1 MIHRRISSSIAKLL
15 GTVIRGKAVKIAYI
29 LASYPYLTT
38 TFVDREILAVQQ
50 MEIDLVLVSMR
61 KPAPFAMRPEIKRL
75 AEATKYLLPAP
86 WPRLLQAHLR
96 FILTQPRTY
105 MTTLVYMLSR
115 RHAGFGAWIRT
126 LFYFLVGVWAAKV
139 LEGHGINHVH
149 AHFANRATAVAM
161 VVSRLLGI
169 PYSMFAHANDI
180 YVSPIM
186 LADKMEGAKFVATC
200 TGYNKAHLERLY
212 NDHTASKLHLIYH
225 GLDLSKFDPARQL
238 SRNGQR
244 PLLLAVGQLR
254 EKKGFSYL
262 INACRL
268 LQDRGYDFSC
278 EIIGGGPEHSRLEAL
293 IADLHLEGTVI
304 LHGPLPHSEVLTTYT
319 LATLFVLPCIMA
331 KDGDRDGIPNV
342 LLEAMAMQV
351 PVVSTQLSGIPEV
364 IEDGLTG
371 LLVPSEDK
379 DALAQAMAR
388 LLENPDLRAE
398 LGREG
403 RKRVEERFDI
413 HKNIGRLVE
422 LFKE

>member
-1 MIHRRISSSIAKLL
+1 M
-15 GTVIRGKAVKIAYI
+15 KIAYI

-38 TFVDREILAVQQ
+38 TFVDREILEVQHRGV
-50 MEIDLVLVSMR
+50 DLVLVSMH
-61 KPAPFAMRPEIKRL
+61 KPAPFEMRPEIKRL
-75 AEATKYLLPAP
+75 AEATNYLLPAP

-96 FILTQPRTY
+96 FILSQPRTY
-105 MTTLVYMLSR
+105 ITTLVYMLSR
-115 RHAGFGAWIRT
+115 RHDGFGAWIRT
-126 LFYFLVGVWAAKV
+126 LFFFLVGVWAAKV
-139 LEGHGINHVH
+139 LERQEINHIH

-161 VVSRLLGI
+161 VVSRMIGI

-186 LADKMEGAKFVATC
+186 LAEKMEGAKFVATC
-200 TGYNKAHLERLY
+200 TGYNKAHLERLC
-212 NDHTASKLHLIYH
+212 DGHSTGKLHLIYH
-225 GLDLSKFDPARQL
+225 GLDLSRFDPTRQP
-238 SRNGQR
+238 SPNGRR

-254 EKKGFSYL
+254 EKKGYPYL

-293 IADLHLEGTVI
+293 ITDLHLEGTVI
-304 LHGPLPHSEVLTTYT
+304 LRGPLPHSEVLSTYAQ
-319 LATLFVLPCIMA
+319 ATLFVLPCIMA

-379 DALAQAMAR
+379 DALAQAIAR
-388 LLENPDLRAE
+388 LLDNPDLRAA

-403 RKRVEERFDI
+403 RKRIEERFDI